1 MIKTVTP
8 FLCFKEF
15 ERQYDGD
22 EKMVVTEHSS
32 GNLSRLCQYV
42 CHIVLSAWETG
53 GSSEQVNRADPI
65 SRYIL
70 LYVSETVIS

>member
-1 MIKTVTP
+1 MLKTETP

-15 ERQYDGD
+15 ERQYDGN

-65 SRYIL
+65 SRYI
-70 LYVSETVIS
+70 